1 MCDKALEQAAKESA
15 CEGERKQDTS
25 VTSAFPDAL
34 DTPPGSNESGENSGG
49 GKPQFYIEV
58 DASAM
63 ANLKAGTQYTLVPV
77 DAEQRAAAA
86 AANDHTQQQQ
96 LAWCQP
102 MDGRLPEDDVNGSAV
117 EGVTKEELSADT
129 FSLDQSIM
137 NGFGTSKAESQ
148 DSPPVLDADFEGGA
162 GDGPEK
168 MTYAPLISVAQQQH
182 QHHQQDA
189 TASAVASHMVP
200 LQKRIVQAIS
210 CCYNQDGMHLYA
222 AFSIPPV
229 HQPLRQH
236 KISCENKTKHAAGY
250 EALRYRHPSPPMF
263 GAPPPH
269 GLQHQTP
276 YLVHS
281 RGAWAPYPSPATP
294 QGGQAY
300 LTPVMP
306 QTTPG
311 TPGSSSMSAASTS
324 SGTPDTS
331 MTLGGGDDVPSPPD
345 YGRGDGTASG
355 ADLLGVAR
363 VANMGQIQQMVG
375 PLDNMPYYMPFN
387 GRENHNEKERK
398 RRTRIK
404 NACQTLRSLVP
415 GLSEKTD
422 KATVFEFTVQYL
434 LHLRRHLGVKHD
446 KVVEKKHPRD
456 AEYGKPAEFM
466 EKYSPY

>member
-189 TASAVASHMVP
+189 TASAVASHM
-200 LQKRIVQAIS
+200 
-210 CCYNQDGMHLYA
+210 
-222 AFSIPPV
+222 
-229 HQPLRQH
+229 
-236 KISCENKTKHAAGY
+236 HAAGY

-456 AEYGKPAEFM
+456 AEYGKPAFLSQEFM